1 MPKPPL
7 PPGIELPEVPGPLPA
22 TVPRVDK
29 APANPQ
35 TLPGYATS
43 WAAQPAAEVKV
54 TRDPKATTPLPA
66 QGQSDV
72 TMQQTVQETHHGV
85 QALQILIEPP
95 PAPSRMD
102 TVLQLMESIDDRTFR
117 IEERQKGIEL
127 MLMAVLRHLHI
138 ATPTK

>member
-1 MPKPPL
+1 
-7 PPGIELPEVPGPLPA
+7 
-22 TVPRVDK
+22 
-29 APANPQ
+29 
-35 TLPGYATS
+35 
-43 WAAQPAAEVKV
+43 
-54 TRDPKATTPLPA
+54 RDPKGATPLPA

-72 TMQQTVQETHHGV
+72 TMQQTIQETHQGV

-127 MLMAVLRHLHI
+127 MLIAVLRHLHI